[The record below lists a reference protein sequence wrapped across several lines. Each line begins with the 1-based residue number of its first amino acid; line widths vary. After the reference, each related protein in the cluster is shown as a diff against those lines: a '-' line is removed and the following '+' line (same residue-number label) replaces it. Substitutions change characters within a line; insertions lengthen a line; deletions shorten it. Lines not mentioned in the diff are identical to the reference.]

1 LKKGNEI
8 NFSDNKDIM
17 RFEFAPDIKERINS
31 ILNILNYDHIDSTRI
46 VCMRSY
52 GSKSIATARIWGLSK
67 VWQKA
72 LKVKSHYII
81 EVLHPRFDKLS
92 KEDQD
97 KTLLHELLH
106 IPKKFSGGLVP
117 HNCFGKKIDRRTVEK
132 LYRKYFKKL

>member
-1 LKKGNEI
+1 
-8 NFSDNKDIM
+8 M
-17 RFEFAPDIKERINS
+17 RFEFAPDIQERINS
-31 ILNILNYDHIDSTRI
+31 MLNVLNYNHIDNNRI

-52 GSKSIATARIWGLSK
+52 GSKSKATGRIWGLSR

-72 LKVKSHYII
+72 LDVKSHYII

-92 KEDQD
+92 KEDQE

-117 HNCFGKKIDRRTVEK
+117 HICFGKKIDRRRVEE
-132 LYRKYFKKL
+132 LYKKYFK

>member
-1 LKKGNEI
+1 
-8 NFSDNKDIM
+8 M
-17 RFEFAPDIKERINS
+17 RFDFAPDIKERINFM
-31 ILNILNYDHIDSTRI
+31 LNILNYSHIDSNRI

-52 GSKSIATARIWGLSK
+52 GSKSRAIARIWGLSR

-72 LKVKSHYII
+72 LKIKSHYII
-81 EVLHPRFDKLS
+81 EVIYPRFDKLD

-117 HNCFGKKIDRRTVEK
+117 HECFGKRIDHKTVEN
-132 LYRKYFKKL
+132 LYRKYFK